1 MIFQKITNFKR
12 QCEINI
18 KSLSMIKIKLDDIG
32 NSEIRPKQAITG
44 DLILEIPEIIPERN
58 PVKTDAFTNLASFQE
73 ILA

>member
-1 MIFQKITNFKR
+1 
-12 QCEINI
+12 
-18 KSLSMIKIKLDDIG
+18 MIKIKLDDIG

-44 DLILEIPEIIPERN
+44 GLILEIPEIIPERN